1 MSRKKSKKAQSTL
14 EYILICIAVIV
25 GFAGTAFY
33 TRIKWDS
40 FAEHFEECRKKIL
53 EE

>member
-1 MSRKKSKKAQSTL
+1 MLKKKSRKAQSTL
-14 EYILICIAVIV
+14 EYLLISIAVIV

-33 TRIKWDS
+33 TSIKWDS
-40 FAEHFEECRKKIL
+40 FVSHFEECRNKIL